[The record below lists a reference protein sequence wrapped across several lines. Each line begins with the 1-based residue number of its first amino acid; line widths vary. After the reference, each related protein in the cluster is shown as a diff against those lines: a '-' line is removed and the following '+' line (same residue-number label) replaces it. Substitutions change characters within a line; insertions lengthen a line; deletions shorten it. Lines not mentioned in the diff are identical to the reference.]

1 MDVDDSDSEPSDG
14 IPCPPEDELPV
25 TVTANEI
32 VEDLTGE
39 ADVCLN
45 DEEALSSVGLGGG
58 PPVLKPWSYQTEML
72 QESLRRNVIV
82 AMDTGSG
89 KTHVAVMRMLHELD
103 HLPSHQMIWFLAPTV
118 SLCFQQYEYIKKH
131 IPSVQVKFLSGAD
144 NVDRW
149 TDPQHWDVVLK
160 NVKILVC
167 TYQILLD
174 ALTHAFIKMDS
185 LGLIVFDEIS
195 HNCVGNHAGS
205 KIMKSFYHRRKA
217 EGHNVP
223 RILGLTASPVMR
235 SDPKSVTQIEETLDA
250 ICRTPK
256 YHRAELLKNNK
267 RPVLSEVFFDK
278 LEVGDLSEY
287 TRTIAS
293 LGQAYDGL
301 NIAEDPYVIGLIK
314 EDTDR
319 SRRKLEKVRL
329 SRKTWCTSEMK
340 RFHSTALKVCKEL
353 GAWAVDK
360 YVSEVVTNF
369 LKEFENSLGGIW
381 DVPSAEKTYLA
392 KALNQVHITRTS
404 EYPEAMPLI
413 TNKARKL
420 IDILLGEPPTFS
432 GIVFVQERAV
442 VFVLAHLL
450 AVHPETRGRFRVG
463 TMVGNSSHSYRP
475 QSVAEFLSA
484 DSQTDTLSDF
494 RSGKLNL
501 VIATSV
507 LEEGIDVPSCNV
519 VICFQKPANL
529 KSFVQRRGR
538 ARSRD
543 SKLIL
548 LLESADTNST
558 PWEQIEKDMK
568 TIYEDDMRQLRQYEV
583 LEGSEEHDGRYFR
596 VEKTGAL
603 LDLDNALSHLYHF
616 CATLPR
622 KEYVDLRPEFI
633 CTEVGGLVRATVILP
648 LSVNENVRV
657 ASSQTSWSSEK
668 NAIKDA
674 AFEAYMALYKAGL
687 VNDHMLPLLRRG
699 VDVDDLLSSKV
710 ETRASLMTVKDQLN
724 PWIGVAQVRKALG
737 HLVPYELT
745 IGELMIHMYLP
756 LELPTMPP
764 FQLFWDSQTEV
775 TVKMVLRKS
784 LTVGNYRKAQDET
797 LLLLAASFGSR
808 FPIEQKRHVVLFST
822 DGITPLETPIGRH
835 KADGYNF
842 DKQLSSI
849 GLIRDVV
856 DNNRKYLYQ
865 ASLPTKPPIETIKSP
880 YDGYEN
886 APASAHLHL
895 KPLTKKAH
903 FLHKMP
909 SDRDKP
915 SSKPFSVVLPTS
927 RCTVD
932 DIPFAY
938 VQFGLFIPSIMHRFE
953 SYFIAEKLSKSILKK
968 VDISDLELI
977 RTAIIASSA
986 NEGVSYQRLE
996 FLGDSILKL
1005 CTSIQLIA
1013 AHPLYHEGYLSAK
1026 KDRLV
1031 ANSRLSRGCL
1041 ELGLDKFI
1049 ITQQF
1054 KGLKWR
1060 PLYDEDL
1067 LATANQDGEREMS
1080 SKVLAD
1086 VVEALVGAAMVNG
1099 GFPKALACLQVF
1111 LPEIQWK
1118 PLDTRRGELFQRAGD
1133 ADLAESLKSLET
1145 LIGYQFNKKALLLEA
1160 ITHASYNAGLQSYE
1174 RFEFLGDSI
1183 LDNIVVLAM
1192 YAQSPDL
1199 THFQMHL
1206 LRTALVNADFLAF
1219 ICMSWCI
1226 EQEASSLQQTGG
1238 NSSDSGP
1245 ATFEEISTTVKFP
1258 LWRFLRHMSPTL
1270 SSVQTATSKH
1280 FAELQPE
1287 IKNAIEKGSHYPWA
1301 LLAKLQAQKFYSDI
1315 IESLLGAVWIDS
1327 GSLDECTA
1335 IVERMGILKY
1345 LRRIVKDGVHVMHP
1359 KEELGILADSLE
1371 VKYKIR
1377 IDSVK
1382 RYVCEVFVGGERIVE
1397 YEGGVSKMEA
1407 QTKAAELAVA
1417 ILGKRKDGVG
1427 VGGVALGCE
1436 GDAMVE

>member
-1 MDVDDSDSEPSDG
+1 MDLDDSDTELSDSF
-14 IPCPPEDELPV
+14 PPRADELP
-25 TVTANEI
+25 VTANEI

-39 ADVCLN
+39 AD
-45 DEEALSSVGLGGG
+45 EEKEAPESVDDG
-58 PPVLKPWSYQTEML
+58 PTVLRPWSYQTEML

-82 AMDTGSG
+82 AM
-89 KTHVAVMRMLHELD
+89 
-103 HLPSHQMIWFLAPTV
+103 IWFLAPTV
-118 SLCFQQYEYIKKH
+118 SLCFQQYEYIKRH

-160 NVKILVC
+160 NVKILVS

-174 ALTHAFIKMDS
+174 ALTHGFVKMDS
-185 LGLIVFDEIS
+185 LA

-217 EGHNVP
+217 EGHSIP

-256 YHRAELLKNNK
+256 YHRAELLENNK
-267 RPVLSEVFFDK
+267 RPVLSEVFFDS
-278 LEVGDLSEY
+278 LAVGDLSEY

-293 LGQAYDGL
+293 LGQAYSRL
-301 NIAEDPYVIGLIK
+301 KILEDPYVIALQK
-314 EDTDR
+314 EDTDK
-319 SRRKLEKVRL
+319 SRRKLEKVLL
-329 SRKTWCTSEMK
+329 SQKTWCSTEMK
-340 RFHSTALKVCKEL
+340 RFYSTACKVCTEL

-360 YVSEVVTNF
+360 YVSEVVTNYQREVE
-369 LKEFENSLGGIW
+369 KSLGGIW
-381 DVPSAEKTYLA
+381 DVSSAEKTYLA
-392 KALNQVHITRTS
+392 KALNQVQTTQTS
-404 EYPEAMPLI
+404 EIPEAMPLI
-413 TNKARKL
+413 SNKVRKL

-432 GIVFVQERAV
+432 GIVFVQERAM
-442 VFVLAHLL
+442 VFVLARLL
-450 AVHPETRGRFRVG
+450 SVHPETRGRFRVG
-463 TMVGNSSHSYRP
+463 TMVGNSSHSSRP

-484 DSQTDTLSDF
+484 DSHTDTLSEF
-494 RSGKLNL
+494 RSGKLDL

-507 LEEGIDVPSCNV
+507 LEEGIDVPACNV

-548 LLESADTNST
+548 LLETDTTST
-558 PWEQIEKDMK
+558 PWEQLEMYMK
-568 TIYEDDMRQLRQYEV
+568 TLYEDDMRQLHQYEV
-583 LEGSEEHDGRYFR
+583 LESSEEHDGRYFR

-603 LDLDNALSHLYHF
+603 LDLDNALPHLYHF
-616 CATLPR
+616 CAKLPAT
-622 KEYVDLRPEFI
+622 EYVDLRPEFI
-633 CTEVGGLVRATVILP
+633 CTEDEGLVRATVILP
-648 LSVNENVRV
+648 LSVDKMVRV

-687 VNDHMLPLLRRG
+687 VNDHMLPLLRHG

-724 PWIGVAQVRKALG
+724 PWIGVAQVRKAKG
-737 HLVPYELT
+737 HLVPYEMT
-745 IGELMIHMYLP
+745 IGELKINMYLP

-775 TVKMVLRKS
+775 TVKIVLEDCV
-784 LTVGNYRKAQDET
+784 LVGDYRKAKDET
-797 LLLLAASFGSR
+797 LLLLAAGFGSR
-808 FPIEQKRHVVLFST
+808 FPIEQKRHVILFST
-822 DGITPLETPIGRH
+822 DGITPLKTPIGHH
-835 KADGYNF
+835 KADDYNF
-842 DKQLSSI
+842 DIHPSSI
-849 GLIRDVV
+849 GLIRDVLY
-856 DNNRKYLYQ
+856 NNQKYLYQ
-865 ASLPTKPPIETIKSP
+865 SSLPTKPSIETVKSP

-895 KPLTKKAH
+895 KPLTKKAD
-903 FLHKMP
+903 FIHKVA
-909 SDRDKP
+909 SDDHKP

-932 DIPFAY
+932 DIPFAF
-938 VQFGLFIPSIMHRFE
+938 VQFGLFIPSIMHRFA
-953 SYFIAEKLSKSILKK
+953 SYLIAEKLSKSILKK

-986 NEGVSYQRLE
+986 NEGISYQRLE

-1013 AHPLYHEGYLSAK
+1013 AYPLFHEGYLSAK

-1041 ELGLDKFI
+1041 EVGLDQFI
-1049 ITQQF
+1049 ITRPF
-1054 KGLKWR
+1054 RGLKWR

-1067 LATANQDGEREMS
+1067 LAMTNQDGEREVS

-1111 LPEIQWK
+1111 LPEIEWK
-1118 PLDTRRGELFQRAGD
+1118 PLDTRRGELFERAAE
-1133 ADLAESLKSLET
+1133 ADLPEGLKPLET
-1145 LIGYQFNKKALLLEA
+1145 LIGYQFNKKALLLEG

-1174 RFEFLGDSI
+1174 RLEFLGDSI

-1192 YAQSPDL
+1192 YAQDPELS
-1199 THFQMHL
+1199 HFQMHL

-1219 ICMSWCI
+1219 ICMSWDI
-1226 EQEASSLQQTGG
+1226 EQEACDLQQTGG
-1238 NSSDSGP
+1238 TSSDSGS

-1258 LWRFLRHMSPTL
+1258 LWRYLRHMSPPL
-1270 SSVQTATSKH
+1270 SSVQIATSKR

-1287 IKNAIEKGSHYPWA
+1287 IKNVIDNGSHYPWA
-1301 LLAKLQAQKFYSDI
+1301 LLAKLQAHKFYSDI
-1315 IESLLGAVWIDS
+1315 VESLLGAVWIDS
-1327 GSLDECTA
+1327 GSLNECTA

-1345 LRRIVKDGVHVMHP
+1345 LRRILKDGVHVMHP
-1359 KEELGILADSLE
+1359 KEELGILADSLK
-1371 VKYKIR
+1371 VKYKLR

-1382 RYVCEVFVGGERIVE
+1382 QYVCEVFVGAERIVR

-1417 ILGKRKDGVG
+1417 ILGKRKDGA
-1427 VGGVALGCE
+1427 GGVELELGCE